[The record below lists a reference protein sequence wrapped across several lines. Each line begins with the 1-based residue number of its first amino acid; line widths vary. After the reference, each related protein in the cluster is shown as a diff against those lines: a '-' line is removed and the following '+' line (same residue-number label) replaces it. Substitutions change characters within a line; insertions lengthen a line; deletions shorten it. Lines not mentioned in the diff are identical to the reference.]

1 MISVII
7 PTYVKQ
13 QLLRNL
19 RQNLTFLKEC
29 EILIVNDNPKYS
41 LKNDLKEF
49 KNIVL
54 IENGQNL
61 GFAVSVNKGVKRA
74 TKKYIMLLNDDVLL
88 LDSSYRKAIG
98 LFAKDP
104 SLFAVSFAQKEK
116 DNSIVGKNILYWKRG
131 IIYHSKAK
139 DARFGQNA
147 WADGGACLIDKDKFL
162 ELGGFDP
169 IYSPFYWEDI
179 DLSYQAWKQGYKIL
193 FAPDILLEHHHKSTI
208 GKYFSNNLIETTA
221 FRNQFSFIWKNI
233 IDVDLLFKHIFFLP
247 INLIYYSLLK
257 KQKNF
262 VRGFSSAV
270 MNLKVIL
277 TTRKKSN
284 SFRKVS
290 DKNILALFTHE

>member
-41 LKNDLKEF
+41 LKNDLMEF

-74 TKKYIMLLNDDVLL
+74 TKKYVMLLNDDVLL
-88 LDSSYRKAIG
+88 LDSSYRKALG
-98 LFAKDP
+98 LFAKNP

-131 IIYHSKAK
+131 IIYHSKAR

-147 WADGGACLIDKDKFL
+147 WADGGACLIYKDKFL
-162 ELGGFDP
+162 
-169 IYSPFYWEDI
+169 
-179 DLSYQAWKQGYKIL
+179 
-193 FAPDILLEHHHKSTI
+193 
-208 GKYFSNNLIETTA
+208 
-221 FRNQFSFIWKNI
+221 
-233 IDVDLLFKHIFFLP
+233 
-247 INLIYYSLLK
+247 
-257 KQKNF
+257 
-262 VRGFSSAV
+262 
-270 MNLKVIL
+270 
-277 TTRKKSN
+277 
-284 SFRKVS
+284 
-290 DKNILALFTHE
+290 